1 MKLAV
6 LALALVTVG
15 CSTRYAQN
23 ELNTPKERFA
33 GHSLVV
39 VPRACMHVRSV
50 PPQHLQERATL
61 EMPAKTER
69 LQAMLDTL
77 DAETP
82 QPIGPRSEEECTAP
96 PDIAD
101 LTEIRATPETI
112 NAMKASGASHV
123 VVLELHAVLACA
135 RSIPWSP
142 NDTCIE
148 EDVTVTAWMF
158 DPSGAAIWGLTRAV
172 APTDEPGYVIDR
184 ILDRVP
190 TGEPLRRKH
199 GEYQVATSAS
209 RSRGL

>member
-1 MKLAV
+1 MKLVA
-6 LALALVTVG
+6 LAFALVTVG

-23 ELNTPKERFA
+23 ELGTPPQRFT

-50 PPQHLQERATL
+50 PPQHLHETTL

-77 DAETP
+77 DAESP
-82 QPIGPRSEEECTAP
+82 QPIGPRPEEECTAP

-101 LTEIRATPETI
+101 LTEIHATPDTI
-112 NAMKASGASHV
+112 RAMQASGSSNV
-123 VVLELHAVLACA
+123 VVLELHATLACA

-142 NDTCIE
+142 NDTCLE
-148 EDVTVTAWMF
+148 EEVTVTAWMF
-158 DPSGAAIWGLTRAV
+158 DRTGAAIWGLTRAV
-172 APTDEPGYVIDR
+172 GPTDEPGWVIDR